1 MPNSIKYSTSA
12 QTLALKKGNFWIGT
26 GDVGKGPTS
35 TTDYYN
41 GITPPS
47 GGYTIYLNKASGG
60 PSIYTAANGSQLI
73 SLSNTIAGQT
83 FATAAAALDWF
94 ATQTD
99 KMVFNIDYPAV
110 ITNGLV
116 LNVDA
121 GFTPSYPT
129 TGTTWYDVSS
139 GGNNG
144 TLTNGPTFSSGNGG
158 NIILDGTDDTISTPI
173 ALTSLPALSNF
184 SLEIITKITQYPQPL
199 SSPNVYGNTTRAGV
213 LFGAAYYS
221 GVALYWY
228 GNSAGT
234 ACTIYSYIRGA
245 DAYRV
250 TSGFS
255 MITNNWYSFT
265 LTNNYTGNALS
276 LYANGTLID
285 SVNTATQEY
294 NPDLA
299 PSAGNIGFCKPQ
311 VDGGGE
317 LVYSYLNCAI
327 ASAKIYNRA
336 LSASE
341 VLQNYKAQKGRFG
354 L

>member
-1 MPNSIKYSTSA
+1 MST
-12 QTLALKKGNFWIGT
+12 L
-26 GDVGKGPTS
+26 
-35 TTDYYN
+35 
-41 GITPPS
+41 
-47 GGYTIYLNKASGG
+47 SGG
-60 PSIYTAANGSQLI
+60 P
-73 SLSNTIAGQT
+73 NT
-83 FATAAAALDWF
+83 
-94 ATQTD
+94 
-99 KMVFNIDYPAV
+99 V
-110 ITNGLV
+110 TNGLV
-116 LNVDA
+116 LSLDA
-121 GFTPSYPT
+121 ANTKSYVS
-129 TGTTWYDVSS
+129 GSTTWTDLSRS
-139 GGNNG
+139 NNNG
-144 TLTNGPTFSSGNGG
+144 ILTNGPTFNSGNGG

-184 SLEIITKITQYPQPL
+184 SLEITTKITQYPQP
-199 SSPNVYGNTTRAGV
+199 SSPNQYGNTTRAGV

-234 ACTIYSYIRGA
+234 ACTVYSYIRGA

-265 LTNNYTGNALS
+265 LTNNYTGNALG

-285 SVNTATQEY
+285 SVSTATQEY
-294 NPDLA
+294 NPGLA

-341 VLQNYKAQKGRFG
+341 ILQNYNATKTRFG

>member
-1 MPNSIKYSTSA
+1 MGIA
-12 QTLALKKGNFWIGT
+12 A
-26 GDVGKGPTS
+26 GP
-35 TTDYYN
+35 D
-41 GITPPS
+41 
-47 GGYTIYLNKASGG
+47 
-60 PSIYTAANGSQLI
+60 LI
-73 SLSNTIAGQT
+73 Q
-83 FATAAAALDWF
+83 D
-94 ATQTD
+94 
-99 KMVFNIDYPAV
+99 
-110 ITNGLV
+110 GLV
-116 LNVDA
+116 LALDA
-121 GFTPSYPT
+121 SDRNSYPGS
-129 TGTTWYDVSS
+129 GTTWYDLA
-139 GGNNG
+139 GTNNG
-144 TLTNGPTFSSGNGG
+144 ALTNGPTFSSANGG
-158 NIILDGTDDTISTPI
+158 SIITDEVDDTISTPI

-199 SSPNVYGNTTRAGV
+199 PSPNVYGNTTRAGV
-213 LFGAAYYS
+213 LFGATYYS
-221 GVALYWY
+221 GVAIYWY

-276 LYANGTLID
+276 LYTNGTLID
-285 SVNTATQEY
+285 SVSTATQEY
-294 NPDLA
+294 NPGLT

-317 LVYSYLNCAI
+317 LVYSYLNCNI

-341 VLQNYKAQKGRFG
+341 VLQNFNATKSRFG
-354 L
+354 LT